1 MAINDCTVVK
11 KPPANAGDTGSIPVS
26 GRSTGE
32 GNGYMDRGAWWA
44 TVHGVTKTDTFTF
57 TFHENTMIMR
67 LSQYFFVFKQKETKG
82 NRDSPKF

>member
-1 MAINDCTVVK
+1 MVK
-11 KPPANAGDTGSIPVS
+11 KPPTKAGDTGSILVS

-57 TFHENTMIMR
+57 TFHENTIMR

-82 NRDSPKF
+82 NR